1 MMNSMLMLTF
11 WANLV
16 QKNQDCQSR
25 QALPRK
31 NFFSSDFFRQK
42 SIILYFSF
50 TYFFNK
56 IVKPK
61 CKIPFSKLLYISYLI
76 CTSNV
81 RPSKFRGIQN
91 YIP

>member
-25 QALPRK
+25 QVLSRK
-31 NFFSSDFFRQK
+31 KIFSSDFFRK
-42 SIILYFSF
+42 KGIILYFSF
-50 TYFFNK
+50 AYFFNK